1 MKKLIVLLF
10 VISSLG
16 ALSQEI
22 NLPKEILQSKKVEF
36 IVLKNGTFIEC
47 TKIKLPGPL
56 AEYYAKVKY
65 IAQDGKKGQ
74 IEKGDIEAILNLNKG
89 KILYSRKFTVEDY
102 TFLPRIQEG
111 TVKIYEEITTT
122 MIRTPGVAGGTT
134 YARGTIYFIE
144 KENKISSISGRGLFV
159 NSKNQKETLLM
170 LLGDN
175 AEVKKEVESPDY
187 KNKWDDIRR
196 LVKQYNVE
204 KFNLEKQLNS
214 TKYDSIRKEE
224 LVNLT
229 FYTEEKIEPNSY
241 LLVNDSIK
249 IKISSIAPAP
259 TKLPQFRIAKV
270 CLVNGSTTHCDLIMP
285 LPPFQNY
292 FEIELEEGF
301 ISLERKEER
310 FAKRDIADNY
320 LRSKGK

>member
-22 NLPKEILQSKKVEF
+22 NLPKEALQSKKVEF

-47 TKIKLPGPL
+47 TKINFSG
-56 AEYYAKVKY
+56 ASEYYAKVTY
-65 IAQDGKKGQ
+65 TALDGKKGE
-74 IEKGDIEAILNLNKG
+74 IERGDIEAILNLNKG
-89 KILYSRKFTVEDY
+89 KILYSRKFTVRDF

-111 TVKIYEEITTT
+111 TVKLYEEITTT
-122 MIRTPGVAGGTT
+122 MISSPSAVGGMSYAGGIT
-134 YARGTIYFIE
+134 YFIE

-159 NSKNQKETLLM
+159 NSKNQKETLLT

-196 LVKQYNVE
+196 LIKKYNVE
-204 KFNLEKQLNS
+204 KFSINQQLNS
-214 TKYDSIRKEE
+214 NKYDSISKEE
-224 LVNLT
+224 LVNIT

-259 TKLPQFRIAKV
+259 TKLPQFRVAKV

-292 FEIELEEGF
+292 FEIDLEEGF
-301 ISLERKEER
+301 ISLKRKEER

-320 LRSKGK
+320 RRSKVK